1 MPKMFIKFTDKKTK
15 KKYFVGWSTITD
27 CVNTDVMDS
36 KTFKKTVMLTDEQQ
50 KSLDKTGCSNPNYTI
65 RELIECSDE
74 FRNRK
79 DLLEYCKKSL

>member
-36 KTFKKTVMLTDEQQ
+36 ETFKKTVTLTDE
-50 KSLDKTGCSNPNYTI
+50 KAKNKNTLALPSLWQRQC
-65 RELIECSDE
+65 
-74 FRNRK
+74 
-79 DLLEYCKKSL
+79 